1 MVEPQ
6 FSKLMAGVRFPYP
19 AQNEYRKHPLR
30 VLSAFCEP
38 ERCFGLVPKPRG
50 RTAATYERSELVS

>member
-1 MVEPQ
+1 
-6 FSKLMAGVRFPYP
+6 
-19 AQNEYRKHPLR
+19 